1 MHVSERD
8 LKGFIIDSG
17 LVPRKEVEDAAAD
30 AAERGQPLGETL
42 VSRGAITEDALRR
55 LQAYTLGI
63 PFVNLKEHRIPLEV
77 LALIPEPIS
86 RTHSI
91 VAYKREGDTLEVAM
105 LDIDDLFSLDA
116 VRGKTGLKILPR
128 LSDTE
133 SIKHALLA
141 YQQSLK
147 KDFGDIISAATGKL
161 KSMAIATDAQPSSAE
176 LKTLAEDLTIV
187 RIVDTLLRHAIA
199 QDASDIHIE
208 PLKDQVLV
216 RYRINGALHDAMTLP
231 RNAAH
236 GILARIK
243 GLANLD
249 LGQMHLPQDGRLKME
264 TEADEVSLRVST
276 LPTAAGEKVVLR
288 LLRQTGEGFT
298 LESLGFHGAPLE
310 RVHQALGERS
320 GIILVAGPAGSGKTT
335 TLYTLL
341 DILNKPSANIST
353 VEDKV
358 EYRMKRVHQVQAD
371 AASGLTRAAA
381 LRAALRQDS
390 DVVMIGNLADADIT
404 ALAISAAASGRLVL
418 AGIEAETAAEAL
430 SRIIDTG
437 ATPLEA
443 ATAVRAV
450 ISTRLA
456 RRLCVEKEMRRLTR
470 AERASIAD
478 EKSFTMALDTL
489 REERLAGGNA
499 LLDLVTFYR
508 AKPSTECY
516 DGYRGHVGLQEVLPI
531 SNTIRELL
539 RTEAP
544 PAAVEKQAKR
554 EGMLTL
560 LEDGIYKAM
569 RGITSLEEVVRA
581 SQE

>member
-1 MHVSERD
+1 MRVAEAD
-8 LKGFIIDSG
+8 LKAFIIDSG
-17 LVPRKEVEDAAAD
+17 LVPRSEVDEAAAI
-30 AAERGQPLGETL
+30 AQESGQSLGETL
-42 VSRGAITEDALRR
+42 VSRGSITEDALRR

-91 VAYKREGDTLEVAM
+91 VAYKKEGGILEVAM
-105 LDIDDLFSLDA
+105 LDIEDLPSVDA
-116 VRGKTGLKILPR
+116 VRAKTGLKIVPR
-128 LSDTE
+128 LADTE

-161 KSMAIATDAQPSSAE
+161 KSIVTTDAEPTSAE
-176 LKTLAEDLTIV
+176 LKAMAEDLSIV

-199 QDASDIHIE
+199 QDATDIHIE
-208 PLKDQVLV
+208 PMKEQVLV
-216 RYRINGALHDAMTLP
+216 RYRIGGALHDAMTLP
-231 RNAAH
+231 REAAH

-243 GLANLD
+243 DLANLN
-249 LGQMHLPQDGRLKME
+249 LEERHVPQDGRLKME
-264 TEADEVSLRVST
+264 TGADEVSLRVST
-276 LPTAAGEKVVLR
+276 LPTAVGEKVVLR

-298 LESLGFHGAPLE
+298 LDSLGFHGASLE
-310 RVHQALGERS
+310 RVHRALRERS
-320 GIILVAGPAGSGKTT
+320 GFILVAGPAGSGKTT

-358 EYRMKRVHQVQAD
+358 DYRMKRVHQVQANT
-371 AASGLTRAAA
+371 ASGLSRVAA

-390 DVVMIGNLADADIT
+390 DVVMIGNLADADTT
-404 ALAISAAASGRLVL
+404 ALAVSAALSGRLVL
-418 AGIEAETAAEAL
+418 AGIEAGSAAEAL
-430 SRIIDTG
+430 ARLADLGID
-437 ATPLEA
+437 PLEIA
-443 ATAVRAV
+443 SSVHLV
-450 ISTRLA
+450 IGQRLA
-456 RRLCVEKEMRRLTR
+456 RRLCAEKDSYRTTR
-470 AERASIAD
+470 ADRGAVAD
-478 EKSFTMALDTL
+478 EKSFTTVLAAL
-489 REERLAGGNA
+489 REEKLAGDTA

-516 DGYRGHVGLQEVLPI
+516 DGYRGHIGLQEVLAV
-531 SNTIRELL
+531 SNATRELL
-539 RTEAP
+539 RTEGTS
-544 PAAVEKQAKR
+544 AAIEKQAKR

-569 RGITSLEEVVRA
+569 RGMTSLEEVVRA
-581 SQE
+581 TRE